1 MISGAVRHT
10 HRGIKHHHSKK
21 KVARGVIPTATA
33 GDHAEEEKSANSG
46 QRASNVGFTE
56 AKTVARE
63 VYGERV
69 VVPVAF
75 VLNVKAM
82 LSVWRFSVGDL
93 S

>member
-1 MISGAVRHT
+1 MIAGAVRHT

-21 KVARGVIPTATA
+21 KVASGVIPTASA

-46 QRASNVGFTE
+46 QRAGNVGFTE

-69 VVPVAF
+69 VVSVVD
-75 VLNVKAM
+75 VLNDKAA
-82 LSVWRFSVGDL
+82 LSVWRF
-93 S
+93 